1 MEESIMFKL
10 WEERRR
16 VMRTGSYKKL
26 YWIMDHETY
35 HKLAQV
41 EEFRFENLKGPF
53 GISLFDIPIVRT
65 SDVRGFELVVR
76 V

>member
-1 MEESIMFKL
+1 METTIIQRL
-10 WEERRR
+10 WDERGR
-16 VMRTGSYKKL
+16 VMRTGPYKKL

-35 HKLAQV
+35 HQLAQV
-41 EEFRFENLKGPF
+41 EDFRFENLKKPF
-53 GISLFDIPIVRT
+53 EISLFDIPIVRT